1 MQLVKY
7 LGKVIVLC
15 LLPLT
20 VFAHGITSTTA
31 KLEVRPNNLVE
42 LNIQFDLIELLNHH
56 GTKYTLAQVAA
67 LKPQTFSVLY
77 QEITKLFYTQLKLKV
92 RNNLLKTNKRY
103 PSAQQVLNLLKRELI
118 DVNFSSPQ
126 KQIPYT
132 FSDRRYYQQ
141 FYFDFRANIEKDLSQ
156 LQIEFPKELGNVYVT
171 VSTSAT
177 RELHKGEIWNP
188 SERYS
193 HY

>member
-77 QEITKLFYTQLKLKV
+77 QEITKLFDTQLKLKV